1 MYLCFLGWANSS
13 GIFVLHFP
21 GHFDFSIN
29 FYGKNQ
35 DEHAILGTQNIDAK
49 LLHMCLCVCIKYSR
63 LAYGKSAKGKE
74 FTEIKLVNV

>member
-1 MYLCFLGWANSS
+1 MFFRLSQLLRYLCTSFSRP
-13 GIFVLHFP
+13 F
-21 GHFDFSIN
+21 FDFSIN

-35 DEHAILGTQNIDAK
+35 DEHAILGTQNTDAK

-74 FTEIKLVNV
+74 FTEIKFVNM